1 LFKEA
6 KMKSIFGWLVPALF
20 AFSVL
25 CPAQPEDVQDLGP
38 KIFQAQWV
46 SVAKLPNDSSSL
58 IPFPWGEDPLTD
70 GEIEVRAKGQV
81 KVELEGAVPEASY
94 KLLVCKLS
102 NVTDRCMEL
111 GSVPTDDRGRANA
124 VVPWPQDATG
134 PHAVFFVLSRDTESM
149 FVAGFHMPSGVPP
162 VTGIPPTTGQTP
174 EPPKPEWKQVQLKG
188 TIGSLGSGSFTV
200 GSETVLV
207 DNDTEFTGRV
217 KQFSDL
223 AAGMTVQVM
232 GKTVSGGVLA
242 ARVIV
247 TGKP

>member
-1 LFKEA
+1 
-6 KMKSIFGWLVPALF
+6 
-20 AFSVL
+20 
-25 CPAQPEDVQDLGP
+25 
-38 KIFQAQWV
+38 
-46 SVAKLPNDSSSL
+46 
-58 IPFPWGEDPLTD
+58 
-70 GEIEVRAKGQV
+70 
-81 KVELEGAVPEASY
+81 
-94 KLLVCKLS
+94 
-102 NVTDRCMEL
+102 MEL

-134 PHAVFFVLSRDTESM
+134 PHAVFFVLSRDAESM

-174 EPPKPEWKQVQLKG
+174 ELPKPEWKEVQLKG
-188 TIGSLGSGSFTV
+188 TIVSLGSGSFTV

-207 DNDTEFTGRV
+207 DGDTVFTGRV